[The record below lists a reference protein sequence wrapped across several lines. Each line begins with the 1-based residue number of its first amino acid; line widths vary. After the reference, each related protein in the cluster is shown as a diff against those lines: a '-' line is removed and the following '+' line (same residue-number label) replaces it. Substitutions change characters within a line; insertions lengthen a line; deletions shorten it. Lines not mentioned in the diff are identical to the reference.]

1 MNPEFFDLFDYLFRV
16 QAYPR
21 IIILNYLSIEYL
33 IRHYLTFPIENINSN
48 IYWDISYYTQ
58 IGFKSKVNTLIK
70 TIPSEIQRNKYGYY
84 SNNIYDRILKFDR
97 FMRNFIPYD
106 LFDYVDIDQIII
118 QELNLDL
125 RNEDESDNDE
135 FDDDEQLRPIQ
146 LRKKKNTNK
155 SLIDPT
161 FKYAQ
166 IYNLNSIKS
175 IIESIVEIF
184 LLDGYSET
192 DYKLKSFTLNNLTKT
207 DYMVLF
213 NNSYVVECSINTDT
227 IFP

>member
-1 MNPEFFDLFDYLFRV
+1 MNFDLFDYLFRV
-16 QAYPR
+16 QSYPR

-33 IRHYLTFPIENINSN
+33 IRHYLTFPIENDELSIHCE
-48 IYWDISYYTQ
+48 IPYYTQ
-58 IGFKSKVNTLIK
+58 LNFKSKVNTLIK

-118 QELNLDL
+118 QELHLDL

-135 FDDDEQLRPIQ
+135 FDEDFSNIDELTQ
-146 LRKKKNTNK
+146 LRKKKNINK
-155 SLIDPT
+155 SLIDPN

-166 IYNLNSIKS
+166 IYNLKSIKS
-175 IIESIVEIF
+175 IISSIIEIF

-192 DYKLKSFTLNNLTKT
+192 DYKLKSFSLNSLTKT

-213 NNSYVVECSINTDT
+213 NHSFVVECSINTD
-227 IFP
+227 IDFS